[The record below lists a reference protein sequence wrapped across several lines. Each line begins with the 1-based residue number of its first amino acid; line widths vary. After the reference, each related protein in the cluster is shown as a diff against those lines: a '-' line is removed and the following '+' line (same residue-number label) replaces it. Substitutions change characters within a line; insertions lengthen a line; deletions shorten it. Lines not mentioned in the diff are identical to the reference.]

1 MELSMIDIKLNTLQ
15 AFNAMHELLEIYFK
29 RTSSDSIVTLLSG
42 MQFLIDGCTADQAI
56 WEEWKDL
63 VKDNDLMTSKQA
75 FDFAYKYMQYFFS
88 GSSSINVRSLLNDM
102 QCAEDGT
109 IINPET
115 AFLWDQ
121 CVVKVLAQ
129 PQGTKNYLMIL
140 DPDWE
145 NLDFNA

>member
-1 MELSMIDIKLNTLQ
+1 MIDIKLNTLQ

-63 VKDNDLMTSKQA
+63 VKESDLMTSKQA
-75 FDFAYKYMQYFFS
+75 FDFAYKYMQYFFR
-88 GSSSINVRSLLNDM
+88 GSSSTNVRSLLNDM
-102 QCAEDGT
+102 QCSEDGT

-115 AFLWDQ
+115 ALLWDQ

-129 PQGTKNYLMIL
+129 PQGTKNYLMLL